1 VVSATCGQ
9 RHIIS
14 IKFYHIGKVFIA
26 QAHNYNAEWQILGR
40 YFLDGFDCLIHI
52 MNFSIS

>member
-1 VVSATCGQ
+1 VVSAACGQ